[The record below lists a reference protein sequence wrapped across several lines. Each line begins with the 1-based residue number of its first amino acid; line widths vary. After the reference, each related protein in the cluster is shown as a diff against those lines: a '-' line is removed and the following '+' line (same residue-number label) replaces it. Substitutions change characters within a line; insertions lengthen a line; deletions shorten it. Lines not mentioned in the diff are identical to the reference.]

1 MNDFKTRSEARR
13 ISVENPHS
21 VNAFAG
27 GYWPPY
33 SRAEMM
39 KIPAVLRRIVALG
52 SSARTMP
59 DYVLSPRVML
69 WRLQEL
75 AKVISERTRRHASRT
90 TWSLTLSNG
99 KTVRFPLDDPSAV
112 AFKDMAAEFE
122 PYYEKALADFLIE
135 TLKPGDIFVDGGANV
150 GYVSGV
156 AATTGAV
163 VFAIEIQR
171 ELISQIEAMA
181 TLNEFD
187 LIRPL
192 HLGLSSGAGLTSM
205 WRTGINFGA
214 GLEGETSRAR
224 HDEPCSIADDFVPV
238 MPLDDL
244 FAAPGMTP
252 AVVKIDVE
260 GHEISVL
267 QGARQLIEKRR
278 TIFVVEYHAHMLQLY
293 GHGPNDLMTMF
304 ANGGWEIHQLT
315 DDGLVPLAT
324 LDDLKPDPRDP
335 NPKIIFTPKP

>member
-21 VNAFAG
+21 VNAFVS

-135 TLKPGDIFVDGGANV
+135 TLKPG
-150 GYVSGV
+150 
-156 AATTGAV
+156 T
-163 VFAIEIQR
+163 
-171 ELISQIEAMA
+171 
-181 TLNEFD
+181 
-187 LIRPL
+187 
-192 HLGLSSGAGLTSM
+192 SSSM
-205 WRTGINFGA
+205 
-214 GLEGETSRAR
+214 
-224 HDEPCSIADDFVPV
+224 
-238 MPLDDL
+238 
-244 FAAPGMTP
+244 AAPM
-252 AVVKIDVE
+252 
-260 GHEISVL
+260 SVMSA
-267 QGARQLIEKRR
+267 GSPRPR
-278 TIFVVEYHAHMLQLY
+278 
-293 GHGPNDLMTMF
+293 
-304 ANGGWEIHQLT
+304 
-315 DDGLVPLAT
+315 VPWSS
-324 LDDLKPDPRDP
+324 PSRSSVS
-335 NPKIIFTPKP
+335 